1 MSMSGFVTTQNSD
14 GSDTDCIIFLFE
26 SWILNTTFKFII
38 ACIGTFI
45 GGILVHCLSKLRN
58 IVLVL
63 PIVSYNNLQKWLILV
78 LIYSIQIVLSYILM
92 LISMTYNVY
101 LFWMVCLGL
110 TVGYAYCNI
119 GLLTHPSHA
128 HTNGSSSGGG
138 KGGVYKLTGTSPDPC
153 CGELEEAEVCI
164 RSGSGRGN
172 GGGVADEGDIQH
184 SLLYQSSVHSSSG
197 HRR

>member
-1 MSMSGFVTTQNSD
+1 
-14 GSDTDCIIFLFE
+14 
-26 SWILNTTFKFII
+26 
-38 ACIGTFI
+38 
-45 GGILVHCLSKLRN
+45 
-58 IVLVL
+58 
-63 PIVSYNNLQKWLILV
+63 
-78 LIYSIQIVLSYILM
+78 M

-110 TVGYAYCNI
+110 TVGNI